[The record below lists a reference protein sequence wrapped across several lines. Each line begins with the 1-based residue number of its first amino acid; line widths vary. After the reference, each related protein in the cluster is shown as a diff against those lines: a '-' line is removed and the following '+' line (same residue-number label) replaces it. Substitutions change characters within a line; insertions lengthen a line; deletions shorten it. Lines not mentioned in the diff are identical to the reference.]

1 MINVLIKFNLKRK
14 IPTKYLNYS
23 ARKIKYKKKLSF
35 YKKFIKN
42 YTNDLGNDSEI
53 VAIITP
59 DKEIVENSNIYS
71 PAYLIYN
78 NYEIILKWN
87 RSLRFALAVCTLK
100 DKFINE
106 L

>member
-1 MINVLIKFNLKRK
+1 MGWNTNDKCFVEIQLKKIYQLNILITLQE
-14 IPTKYLNYS
+14 
-23 ARKIKYKKKLSF
+23 KIKYKKKLSF
-35 YKKFIKN
+35 YKQYIKN
-42 YTNDLGNDSEI
+42 YTNELGKDSEI

-87 RSLRFALAVCTLK
+87 RSLRFAFSSMYIK
-100 DKFINE
+100 G
-106 L
+106 